1 MLSAAEKATFYKNR
15 LLLSVYYVPL
25 FFFFFFPHQLPQL
38 LSQYDIILG
47 FIVGV
52 LHFLGTNGTLFDPAL
67 DAITSFGVSVA

>member
-1 MLSAAEKATFYKNR
+1 MALVSPSFQSIMSLSSPITT
-15 LLLSVYYVPL
+15 
-25 FFFFFFPHQLPQL
+25 QL

-52 LHFLGTNGTLFDPAL
+52 LPLLGTNGALFITL